1 MILSRLT
8 KAIREQNWF
17 AVALEFLIVV
27 AGVLLAFQITAWNA
41 ERAEIEREAA
51 YLHRLEA
58 ELMAITV
65 ELDTM
70 ETAINAYFNWVEIF
84 FDGVENGDPE
94 RAQQG
99 SWGLNAITSVEIVN
113 LEPAALREMISAGE
127 LTLIRNDA
135 LRSALSS
142 IPQMHSN
149 SQASLEQMASDLSP
163 IAFEISGHFEARLD
177 DVRDISQGGY
187 GAQTIQFDFDA
198 VSRNEELLRRINY
211 AALQNRF
218 QAAHFVRYRAEI
230 ESIRE
235 QVTHE
240 IDARGFR

>member
-1 MILSRLT
+1 MILARISR
-8 KAIREQNWF
+8 AIREQNWF
-17 AVALEFLIVV
+17 AVALEFIIVV

-41 ERAEIEREAA
+41 ARAEIEREAA

-58 ELMAITV
+58 ELTAITG
-65 ELDTM
+65 ELDSM
-70 ETAINAYFNWVEIF
+70 ETAINAYFNWIEIF
-84 FDGVENGDPE
+84 FEGVETADPE
-94 RAQQG
+94 RAQEG

-127 LTLIRNDA
+127 LTIIRNET
-135 LRSALSS
+135 LRAALSS

-149 SQASLEQMASDLSP
+149 SQASLEQMASDLTP

-187 GAQTIQFDFDA
+187 GNQTIQFDFEA
-198 VSRNEELLRRINY
+198 VSQNEQLLRRINY

-218 QAAHFVRYRAEI
+218 QAAHFVRYRTEI
-230 ESIRE
+230 ESIRD
-235 QVTHE
+235 QVAAE
-240 IDARGFR
+240 IDARGF